1 MPNGRA
7 VSPVV
12 AVILMVAV
20 TVILAGTVSVFA
32 LGFIE
37 DIREPSPTLAVEAEF
52 EAREDI
58 EPHWRFTITHI
69 SGDNIDAE
77 NLEIRLVDN
86 LGGKAERV
94 YPRSFSVGKTIRM
107 GLWGSPNRA
116 NETSCVSLP
125 ETAPGV
131 TNDQLD
137 GYRDSKHANEVRVVV
152 VHQPSRSVMDQVT
165 VDLSQMPRRFTG
177 DNRLFLIDGSRPS
190 FGCDDYRWR

>member
-32 LGFIE
+32 LGFVE
-37 DIREPSPTLAVEAEF
+37 DIREPSPTLGVEAEF

-94 YPRSFSVGKTIRM
+94 YPRSFSAGKTIRM

-131 TNDQLD
+131 TNDQL
-137 GYRDSKHANEVRVVV
+137 